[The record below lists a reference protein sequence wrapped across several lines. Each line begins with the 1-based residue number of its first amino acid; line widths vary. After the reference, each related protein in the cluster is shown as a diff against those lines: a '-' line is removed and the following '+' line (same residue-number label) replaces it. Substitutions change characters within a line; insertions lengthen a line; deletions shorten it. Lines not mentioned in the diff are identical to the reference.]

1 MAQTACGRRMSM
13 CNALILSML
22 AVLAFESGSFH
33 SVLFW
38 LLWIAG
44 VFFNSKAWKKYER
57 EINHG

>member
-1 MAQTACGRRMSM
+1 MSM

-22 AVLAFESGSFH
+22 AVLAFETGSFH

-38 LLWIAG
+38 LLWLAA

-57 EINHG
+57 EIWNG